1 LTAIVIV
8 ENLHYAY
15 PPFRPGGEPLPVLKG
30 VNLSI
35 GRGEFVA
42 IMGPT
47 GAGKSTLCLAL
58 NGIVPHSMGGVIR
71 GNVFIAGLNTKQHRV
86 ANLAQRVGLVFQ
98 DAESQLFN
106 MNVEDEVAFGPES
119 LGLDRREIG
128 ERVEWALRVV
138 RMEGFRHR
146 SPLQLSGGQKQ
157 RVAIAAIL
165 AMQPQVLV
173 LDEPT
178 SGLDPIGKHEVFAV
192 VRELK
197 ENLGMTIVLV
207 EQDSER
213 IAEFAE
219 RVVVLNEGRVVL
231 DDEPRRVFAQV
242 ERMHGIGLAVPQVSE
257 LAHSL
262 NAQLG
267 TRYTFITLDDAF
279 AALSGR
285 SPSSL
290 EKRRNGRANSSPP
303 LKEGSGEKKET
314 EYSSSVQPCIVVE
327 DVWCRY
333 ENEVLAL
340 AGIDLD
346 IANGDYVAVI
356 GQNGSG
362 KTTLAKHFNGL
373 LKPRQGR
380 VLVEGRDTRRITVGK
395 LSQRVGYVFQNPDHQ
410 IFAPTTREEIAFGP
424 RNLGL
429 NAGEVE
435 ARVEEAL
442 GFFGLEA
449 YAEAPPA
456 ILGYGLRRKIAV
468 ASVYAMRPRIL
479 VLDEP
484 TNGLDWRSAKELMEQ
499 LAQLYTAGHTII
511 LVTHDMRLVARYA
524 ARSLVLHDGR
534 VLLYEDTHQVF
545 AQPEVLRQSY
555 LSLPQITELAQSLV
569 PCGLSGRSLTV
580 EEFCA
585 EYVSS

>member
-1 LTAIVIV
+1 MTAVVII

-15 PPFRPGGEPLPVLKG
+15 PPFRSGGEPLPVLKG

-35 GRGEFVA
+35 GQGEFVA

-47 GAGKSTLCLAL
+47 GAGKTTLCLAL
-58 NGIVPHSMGGVIR
+58 NGIVPHSMGGVMR
-71 GNVFIAGLNTKQHRV
+71 GNVLVAGLNTKEHRV
-86 ANLAQRVGLVFQ
+86 ADLAQRVGLVFQ

-106 MNVEDEVAFGPES
+106 MTVEDEVAFGPES

-128 ERVEWALRVV
+128 GRVEWALRAV
-138 RMEGFRHR
+138 RMEDFRHR
-146 SPLQLSGGQKQ
+146 SPFQLSGGQKQ

-178 SGLDPIGKHEVFAV
+178 AGLDPVGKHEVFAV
-192 VRELK
+192 VQELK
-197 ENLGMTIVLV
+197 INLGMTIVLV

-219 RVVVLNEGRVVL
+219 RVVVLNEGRAVL
-231 DDEPRRVFAQV
+231 DDEPRRVFSQV
-242 ERMHGIGLAVPQVSE
+242 ERMHSIGLAVPQVSE
-257 LAHSL
+257 LAHRL

-267 TRYTFITLDDAF
+267 TDYAFITLDDAF
-279 AALSGR
+279 AALNGR

-290 EKRRNGRANSSPP
+290 EEGRSGRANLSPP
-303 LKEGSGEKKET
+303 LRKGLGGKKDCKNP
-314 EYSSSVQPCIVVE
+314 SSAQPCIVVK
-327 DVWCRY
+327 DVWYHY
-333 ENEVLAL
+333 EDEAPAL
-340 AGIDLD
+340 IDIDLD
-346 IANGDYVAVI
+346 VADGDYVAVI

-362 KTTLAKHFNGL
+362 KTTLVKHFNGL
-373 LKPRQGR
+373 LKPTQGQ
-380 VLVEGRDTRRITVGK
+380 VTVEGQDTRRITVGE
-395 LSQRVGYVFQNPDHQ
+395 LSRRVGYVFQNPDHQ

-424 RNLGL
+424 RNLRL

-442 GFFGLEA
+442 SFFGLKA
-449 YAEAPPA
+449 YAEVPPA
-456 ILGYGLRRKIAV
+456 ILGYGLRRKV
-468 ASVYAMRPRIL
+468 TLASVVAMRPRIL

-484 TNGLDWRSAKELMEQ
+484 TNGLDWRSAMELMER
-499 LAQLYTAGHTII
+499 LAQLQATGHTII
-511 LVTHDMRLVARYA
+511 LITHDMRLAAQYA
-524 ARSLVLHDGR
+524 ARSLVLHNGR

-545 AQPEVLRQSY
+545 VQQEVLRQSY
-555 LSLPQITELAQSLV
+555 LSPPQITQLAQSLV

-585 EYVSS
+585 EYVSP